1 MASAALVKNI
11 FGSDSDDDSDA
22 EIIAGGG
29 AAATTTK
36 PTNENGEDLAAVQP
50 SSNDANETDVVVP
63 RKSSLET
70 YDSEDDDGD
79 DANRRSVPRGPPLH
93 LELPCGEGEEDDS
106 GKGARAAVAKLSNI
120 FGVNPRAFDAATHAT
135 ETVTFIDADGI
146 ERMRTSDENVVRWR
160 VNPTSGA
167 VESNARVVEW
177 SDGSRQLFIGD
188 EVLEM
193 TEREAPASDE
203 AFLYLRRPGLMQA
216 RGRLSSKITFRPATL
231 DSKTH
236 KRLTAAIDKKHGSRA
251 TRTMEYVSRVDPE
264 KEKEALDAELEK
276 AARESAAL
284 LRKQQKMMKEDRER
298 RYYETGGRAAVDA
311 GYTESYYERRGGS
324 GDEGE
329 DAAGARMD
337 ADFLEAE
344 AEDAPA
350 AEAPAVAPVADQEMN
365 DDDEDEDDVTAAE
378 PAERKKRR
386 MVDDEEED
394 E

>member
-22 EIIAGGG
+22 EIIAGGV
-29 AAATTTK
+29 ATEPTTK

-70 YDSEDDDGD
+70 YDSEDEDGD

-106 GKGARAAVAKLSNI
+106 GNDARAAVAKLSNI

-135 ETVTFIDADGI
+135 ETVTFVDADGI

-350 AEAPAVAPVADQEMN
+350 AEAPAVAPVADQGMN
-365 DDDEDEDDVTAAE
+365 DEDEDEDDVAAAE